1 MALFPAEEIFAFF
14 TLKHGML
21 ALFIIHVYIIV
32 SEMVKGMIYKF
43 EQWINE

>member
-14 TLKHGML
+14 TLKHAML

-32 SEMVKGMIYKF
+32 SGIVRKLMIGWNY
-43 EQWINE
+43 E